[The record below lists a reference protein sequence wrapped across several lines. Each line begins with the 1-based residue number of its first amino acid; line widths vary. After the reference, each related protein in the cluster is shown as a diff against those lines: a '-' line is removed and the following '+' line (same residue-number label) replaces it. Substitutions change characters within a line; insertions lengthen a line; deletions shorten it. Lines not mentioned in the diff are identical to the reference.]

1 MWIDEDYEEL
11 NPKARMASNGRRLSI
26 EKKTVPVRVN
36 SHTVIWITPE
46 QSADPKFMER
56 FNKRWETR

>member
-1 MWIDEDYEEL
+1 MWIEEDYEEL
-11 NPKARMASNGRRLSI
+11 HPKARKALQRAKAVNR
-26 EKKTVPVRVN
+26 KKTVPVRVN